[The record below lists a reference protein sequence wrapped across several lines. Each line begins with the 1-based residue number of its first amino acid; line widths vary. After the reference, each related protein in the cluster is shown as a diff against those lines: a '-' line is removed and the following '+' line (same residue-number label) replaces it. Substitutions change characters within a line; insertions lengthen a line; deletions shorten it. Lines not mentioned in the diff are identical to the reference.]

1 MLSASVHLLKS
12 KSSQWAGLWAGESER
27 VRKSEWGEVGEPLTT
42 FHFDAMWCCISLASC
57 LSCVTFFS
65 EAHLKN
71 DLFCSS

>member
-12 KSSQWAGLWAGESER
+12 KRSSEGAVGGVKVEEGAGDPVTA
-27 VRKSEWGEVGEPLTT
+27 
-42 FHFDAMWCCISLASC
+42 FHFECHVVLHFT
-57 LSCVTFFS
+57 CVVFVVVWFFFS